1 MTRDAEEFS
10 VGGREYTVPRNDLS
24 SKPKGWIREGSKIGP
39 VLDADTN
46 CHQGKPG
53 IDLTE
58 KSRIPDEEENDS
70 ARMGQ
75 PGSQELRIEPR
86 SRKETDRPSA
96 KAKLE
101 PSLRSI
107 QQSSLEQIQIPKGD
121 GLMLNQICT
130 STLLSVIT
138 FRREC
143 FDMNKIFLEKKTE
156 QLNLGD

>member
-107 QQSSLEQIQIPKGD
+107 QQSSLEQIQIPERRWLDVKPD
-121 GLMLNQICT
+121 LHKYTTLSHNVSKRML
-130 STLLSVIT
+130 
-138 FRREC
+138 RH
-143 FDMNKIFLEKKTE
+143 E
-156 QLNLGD
+156 QDILGEED